1 MYQIKVKQ
9 FEGPLDLL
17 LQLIENNK
25 LEITEV
31 SLAEVTEQYIKI
43 IHQSAKDQIQ
53 TSQLA
58 DFLVIAARL
67 LLIKSRALLP
77 FLQWEE
83 EEEEELTTQLKIYKE
98 YLVATKVIQKIIA
111 KKQFSFSREKLL
123 TTEGL
128 GFCPPP
134 KLVASKLAMV
144 FAEIIFGLQ
153 PFLNL
158 PTEVIR
164 QTINI
169 QEKIQQIR
177 EKIYSQATA
186 SFSEILKT
194 AKDKTEIIVSF
205 LALLELMKQ
214 RVIVVKQTKIFDD
227 ITIERLWFFIL
238 RILLTI
244 WNVYY

>member
-1 MYQIKVKQ
+1 M
-9 FEGPLDLL
+9 
-17 LQLIENNK
+17 
-25 LEITEV
+25 
-31 SLAEVTEQYIKI
+31 
-43 IHQSAKDQIQ
+43 
-53 TSQLA
+53 
-58 DFLVIAARL
+58 
-67 LLIKSRALLP
+67 P